1 MNIYICKSFR
11 GNNLT
16 AWTRGSLLEKFK
28 VNARQGKKDQPIRNG
43 LHATEITRLD
53 YSNIVKS
60 NMFHIVND
68 MRQL

>member
-1 MNIYICKSFR
+1 MKIYICKSFR
-11 GNNLT
+11 GNNFT

-28 VNARQGKKDQPIRNG
+28 INARQGKQDRPTRDG

-53 YSNIVKS
+53 YSNILSSELFVV
-60 NMFHIVND
+60 VND

>member
-1 MNIYICKSFR
+1 MKIYVCKSFR

-16 AWTRGSLLEKFK
+16 AWTRGSLLEQFNIK
-28 VNARQGKKDQPIRNG
+28 ARQGKKDVPTRDG

-53 YSNIVKS
+53 YSNIIKS
-60 NMFHIVND
+60 NMFQVVND

>member
-1 MNIYICKSFR
+1 MKIYISKSLR

-16 AWTRGSLLEKFK
+16 AWTRGSLLEIFK
-28 VNARQGKKDQPIRNG
+28 INARQGKKDIPLRDG

-60 NMFHIVND
+60 SMFHIVND